1 MDTDR
6 KSTAWSAALFKTA
19 GNLERT
25 PAFRRTI
32 FGRRDA
38 LKHGTRNAKRGSKCM
53 SRLFTACLV
62 QLATL
67 AMLSSVA
74 IAQSQPSS
82 EDLEL
87 AFNGHCREC
96 HSFVKNDNRL
106 GPSLYGVVGR
116 KAGSVANFAYSDA
129 LKRSGITWDE
139 KTLDKWIKKP
149 NALIPNNNMGTLFS
163 GLPDAKERAKIIAFL
178 KQDTNPA
185 LGQPKQAGA
194 TPSK

>member
-1 MDTDR
+1 M
-6 KSTAWSAALFKTA
+6 
-19 GNLERT
+19 
-25 PAFRRTI
+25 
-32 FGRRDA
+32 
-38 LKHGTRNAKRGSKCM
+38 
-53 SRLFTACLV
+53 

-82 EDLEL
+82 ENLEL

-116 KAGSVANFAYSDA
+116 KAGSVPNFAYSDA
-129 LKRSGITWDE
+129 VKTSGITWDE
-139 KTLDKWIKKP
+139 QTLEKWIKKP

-178 KQDTNPA
+178 KQDTNTA

>member
-1 MDTDR
+1 M
-6 KSTAWSAALFKTA
+6 
-19 GNLERT
+19 
-25 PAFRRTI
+25 
-32 FGRRDA
+32 
-38 LKHGTRNAKRGSKCM
+38 
-53 SRLFTACLV
+53 

-116 KAGSVANFAYSDA
+116 KAGSVPNFAYSDA
-129 LKRSGITWDE
+129 VKTSGITWDE
-139 KTLDKWIKKP
+139 QTLEKWIKKP

-178 KQDTNPA
+178 KQDTNTA

>member
-1 MDTDR
+1 
-6 KSTAWSAALFKTA
+6 
-19 GNLERT
+19 
-25 PAFRRTI
+25 
-32 FGRRDA
+32 
-38 LKHGTRNAKRGSKCM
+38 M
-53 SRLFTACLV
+53 SRLFTGCLV

-106 GPSLYGVVGR
+106 GPSLYGEVGR
-116 KAGSVANFAYSDA
+116 KAGSVPNFAYSDA
-129 LKRSGITWDE
+129 VKTSGITWDE
-139 KTLDKWIKKP
+139 QTLDKWIKKP

-163 GLPDAKERAKIIAFL
+163 GLPDGKERAKIIAFL

-185 LGQPKQAGA
+185 LGPEQAGA
-194 TPSK
+194 TPPK